1 MVPGTRYYYVCGDFS
16 GTKDIDFQTSV
27 STFKTLPAVG
37 TAVDTEGNYLIFGI
51 YMDSGVQSF
60 QSPTSGAFD
69 QATLTS
75 NNNQYI
81 GSDHRTTINAVVSNT
96 DAPVSM
102 VRVVQNGRYYMIYY
116 SN

>member
-1 MVPGTRYYYVCGDFS
+1 MTNLIPGTRYYYVCGDFS
-16 GTKDIDFQTSV
+16 GTSGTDFQNTP

-37 TAVDTEGNYLIFGI
+37 SSVDSEGNYLIFGV

-60 QSPTSGAFD
+60 QSPSTGVFD
-69 QATLTS
+69 QTTLTS

-81 GSDHRTTINAVVSNT
+81 GSDHRNTIAAVVANT

-102 VRVVQNGRYYMIYY
+102 VRMPMLHTK
-116 SN
+116 